1 MNKDAESE
9 PRTLTRR
16 RFLGA
21 SAATLAAPYLLS
33 SCVGGQTSK
42 PNFLFIMADDMP
54 KWMLAH
60 MPTVLGGIGAQGMVF
75 ENFYV
80 AQPLCSPNRATFL
93 TGRYPHNHRLLTNAA
108 AAKTFHE
115 RGLDQNTVA
124 TDLKSMA
131 GYKTAL
137 IGKYFNA
144 TGASSERNYV
154 PAGWDRW
161 VSLASAHN
169 PTILANIDGTWG
181 DTGVSTT
188 GETRW
193 LSDHADTFIRA
204 NEDGPWLCV
213 LSLRAPHGPYTP
225 SAASEHYADDIP
237 LRRTESFGEP
247 DADGGVSDKPSKL
260 RRKALSAERIAK
272 IEATQE
278 GMLEELQ
285 DVDREV
291 GRLLDVISSTNQA
304 ERTYIIFTSDNG
316 FLFGEHRLVG
326 KDLAYKEASTLP
338 LVVRGPGVAPGSK
351 SDAAASMVDVR
362 ATLANLAGVAGD
374 VAHDGRSLAALLS
387 GTPATWRK
395 RLLVESPPYKQDAGW
410 FALFDPPHIYVEWST
425 GAKELYDLA
434 ADPAELKSLH
444 SSRPELAITYSS
456 RLAALKTAQGDALR
470 EAET

>member
-1 MNKDAESE
+1 
-9 PRTLTRR
+9 
-16 RFLGA
+16 
-21 SAATLAAPYLLS
+21 
-33 SCVGGQTSK
+33 VGGQRSK
-42 PNFLFIMADDMP
+42 PNFLFIIVDDMP
-54 KWMLAH
+54 KSMLEH
-60 MPTVLGGIGAQGMVF
+60 MPTVLGRIGAEGMVF
-75 ENFYV
+75 ENFYA

-93 TGRYPHNHRLLTNAA
+93 TGRYPHNHRLQTNVA

-115 RGLDQNTVA
+115 SGLDQNTVA

-137 IGKYFNA
+137 IGKYLNA
-144 TGASSERNYV
+144 TGGSERDYV
-154 PAGWDRW
+154 PPGWDRW

-169 PTILANIDGTWG
+169 PTILANIDGTWA

-188 GETRW
+188 GEARW
-193 LSDHADTFIRA
+193 LSDHADSFIRA
-204 NEDGPWLCV
+204 NEDGPWFCV

-225 SAASEHYADDIP
+225 SADSEHYADDIP

-247 DADGGVSDKPSKL
+247 DGDGGVSDKPKEL
-260 RRKALSAERIAK
+260 RRKALSAARIAK

-316 FLFGEHRLVG
+316 FLLGEHRLVG
-326 KDLAYKEASTLP
+326 KDLPYKEASILP
-338 LVVRGPGVAPGSK
+338 LVVRGPGVAPASK
-351 SDAAASMVDVR
+351 CEAAASMVDVR

-374 VAHDGRSLAALLS
+374 VAHDGRSLAALFS
-387 GTPATWRK
+387 GTPATWRQ
-395 RLLVESPPYKQDAGW
+395 RLLLESPPYKKNVGW
-410 FALFDPPHIYVEWST
+410 FALFEPPHIYVEWST

-434 ADPAELKSLH
+434 ADPAELRSLH
-444 SSRPELAITYSS
+444 ASRPELVITYST

-470 EAET
+470 EAEA

>member
-16 RFLGA
+16 HFLGA

-33 SCVGGQTSK
+33 SCVGGQRSK
-42 PNFLFIMADDMP
+42 PNFLFIIVDDMP
-54 KWMLAH
+54 KSMLEH
-60 MPTVLGGIGAQGMVF
+60 MPTVLGRIGAEGMVF
-75 ENFYV
+75 ENFYA

-93 TGRYPHNHRLLTNAA
+93 TGRYPHNHRLQTNVA

-115 RGLDQNTVA
+115 SGLDQNTVA

-137 IGKYFNA
+137 IGKYLNA
-144 TGASSERNYV
+144 TGGSERDYV
-154 PAGWDRW
+154 PPGWDRW

-169 PTILANIDGTWG
+169 PTILANIDGTWA

-188 GETRW
+188 GEARW
-193 LSDHADTFIRA
+193 LSDHADSFIRA
-204 NEDGPWLCV
+204 NEDGPWFCV

-225 SAASEHYADDIP
+225 SADSEHYADDIP

-247 DADGGVSDKPSKL
+247 DGDGGVSDKPKEL
-260 RRKALSAERIAK
+260 RRKALSAARIAK

-316 FLFGEHRLVG
+316 FLLGEHRLVG
-326 KDLAYKEASTLP
+326 KDLPYKEASILP
-338 LVVRGPGVAPGSK
+338 LVVRGRGVAPASK
-351 SDAAASMVDVR
+351 CEAAASMVDVR

-374 VAHDGRSLAALLS
+374 VAHDGRSLAALFS
-387 GTPATWRK
+387 GTPATWRQ
-395 RLLVESPPYKQDAGW
+395 RLLLESPPYKKNVGW
-410 FALFDPPHIYVEWST
+410 FALFEPPHIYVEWST

-434 ADPAELKSLH
+434 ADPAELRSLH
-444 SSRPELAITYSS
+444 ASRPELVITYST

-470 EAET
+470 EA

>member
-16 RFLGA
+16 HFLGA

-33 SCVGGQTSK
+33 SCVGGQRNK
-42 PNFLFIMADDMP
+42 PNFLFIIVDDMP
-54 KWMLAH
+54 KWMLEH
-60 MPTVLGGIGAQGMVF
+60 MPTVLGRIGAEGMVF
-75 ENFYV
+75 ENFYA

-93 TGRYPHNHRLLTNAA
+93 TGRYPHNHRLQTNVA

-115 RGLDQNTVA
+115 SGLDQNTVA

-144 TGASSERNYV
+144 TGGSERDYV
-154 PAGWDRW
+154 PPGWDRW

-169 PTILANIDGTWG
+169 PTILANIDGTWA

-188 GETRW
+188 GEARW
-193 LSDHADTFIRA
+193 LSDHADSFIRA
-204 NEDGPWLCV
+204 NEDGPWFCV

-225 SAASEHYADDIP
+225 SADSEHYADDIP

-247 DADGGVSDKPSKL
+247 DGDGGVSDKPKEL
-260 RRKALSAERIAK
+260 RRKALSAARIAK

-326 KDLAYKEASTLP
+326 KDLPYKEASILP
-338 LVVRGPGVAPGSK
+338 LVVRGPGVAPASK
-351 SDAAASMVDVR
+351 CEAAASMVDVR

-374 VAHDGRSLAALLS
+374 VAHDGRSLAALFS
-387 GTPATWRK
+387 GTPATWRQ
-395 RLLVESPPYKQDAGW
+395 RLLLESPPYKKNLGW
-410 FALFDPPHIYVEWST
+410 FALFEPPYIYVEWST

-434 ADPAELKSLH
+434 ADPAELRSLH
-444 SSRPELAITYSS
+444 ASRSELVITYST

-470 EAET
+470 EAEA

>member
-1 MNKDAESE
+1 
-9 PRTLTRR
+9 
-16 RFLGA
+16 
-21 SAATLAAPYLLS
+21 
-33 SCVGGQTSK
+33 VGGQRSK
-42 PNFLFIMADDMP
+42 PNFLFIIVDDMP
-54 KWMLAH
+54 KSMLEH
-60 MPTVLGGIGAQGMVF
+60 MPTVLGRIGAEGMVF
-75 ENFYV
+75 ENFYA

-93 TGRYPHNHRLLTNAA
+93 TGRYPHNHRLQTNVA

-115 RGLDQNTVA
+115 SGLDQNTVA

-137 IGKYFNA
+137 IGKYLNA
-144 TGASSERNYV
+144 TGGSERDYV
-154 PAGWDRW
+154 PPGWDRW

-169 PTILANIDGTWG
+169 PTILANIDGTWA

-188 GETRW
+188 GEARW
-193 LSDHADTFIRA
+193 LSDHADSFIRA
-204 NEDGPWLCV
+204 NEDGPWFCV

-225 SAASEHYADDIP
+225 SADSEHYADDIP

-247 DADGGVSDKPSKL
+247 DGDGGVSDKPKEL
-260 RRKALSAERIAK
+260 RRKALSAARIAK

-316 FLFGEHRLVG
+316 FLLGEHRLVG
-326 KDLAYKEASTLP
+326 KDLPYKEASILP
-338 LVVRGPGVAPGSK
+338 LVARGPGVAPASK
-351 SDAAASMVDVR
+351 CEAAASMVDVR

-374 VAHDGRSLAALLS
+374 VAHDGRSLAALFP
-387 GTPATWRK
+387 GTPATWRQ
-395 RLLVESPPYKQDAGW
+395 RLLLESPPYKKNVGW
-410 FALFDPPHIYVEWST
+410 FALFEPPHIYVEWST

-434 ADPAELKSLH
+434 ADPAELRSLH
-444 SSRPELAITYSS
+444 ASRPELVITYST

-470 EAET
+470 EAEA

>member
-1 MNKDAESE
+1 
-9 PRTLTRR
+9 
-16 RFLGA
+16 
-21 SAATLAAPYLLS
+21 
-33 SCVGGQTSK
+33 VGGQRSK
-42 PNFLFIMADDMP
+42 PNFLFIIVDDMP
-54 KWMLAH
+54 KSMLEH
-60 MPTVLGGIGAQGMVF
+60 MPTVLGRIGAEGMVF
-75 ENFYV
+75 ENFYA

-93 TGRYPHNHRLLTNAA
+93 TGRYPHNHRLQTNVA

-115 RGLDQNTVA
+115 SGLDQNTVA

-137 IGKYFNA
+137 IGKYLNA
-144 TGASSERNYV
+144 TGGSERDYV
-154 PAGWDRW
+154 PPGWDRW

-169 PTILANIDGTWG
+169 PTILANIDGTWA

-188 GETRW
+188 GEARW
-193 LSDHADTFIRA
+193 LSDHADSFIRA
-204 NEDGPWLCV
+204 NEDGPWFCV

-225 SAASEHYADDIP
+225 SADSEHYAYYIP

-247 DADGGVSDKPSKL
+247 DGDGGVSDKPKEL
-260 RRKALSAERIAK
+260 RRKALSAARIAK

-316 FLFGEHRLVG
+316 FLLGEHRLVG
-326 KDLAYKEASTLP
+326 KDLPYKEASILP
-338 LVVRGPGVAPGSK
+338 LVVRGPGVAPASK
-351 SDAAASMVDVR
+351 CEAAASMVDVR

-374 VAHDGRSLAALLS
+374 VAHDGRSLAALFS
-387 GTPATWRK
+387 GTPATWRQ
-395 RLLVESPPYKQDAGW
+395 RLLLESPPYKKNVGW
-410 FALFDPPHIYVEWST
+410 FALFEPPHIYVEWST

-434 ADPAELKSLH
+434 ADPAELRSLH
-444 SSRPELAITYSS
+444 ASRPELVITYST

-470 EAET
+470 EAEA

>member
-1 MNKDAESE
+1 
-9 PRTLTRR
+9 
-16 RFLGA
+16 
-21 SAATLAAPYLLS
+21 
-33 SCVGGQTSK
+33 V
-42 PNFLFIMADDMP
+42 DDMA
-54 KWMLAH
+54 KWMLEH
-60 MPTVLGGIGAQGMVF
+60 MPAVVGRIGAEGMVF

-93 TGRYPHNHRLLTNAA
+93 SGRYPHNHGLLSNVAA
-108 AAKTFHE
+108 AETFRE
-115 RGLDQNTVA
+115 SGLDQNTIA

-144 TGASSERNYV
+144 SGASSERDYV

-169 PTILANIDGTWG
+169 PTILANIDGTWA
-181 DTGVSTT
+181 DTGTSIT

-193 LSDHADTFIRA
+193 LADHADSFIRA
-204 NEDGPWLCV
+204 NEDGPWFCV
-213 LSLRAPHGPYTP
+213 LSLRAPHGPHTP
-225 SAASEHYADDIP
+225 SADSEHYADDIP

-247 DADGGVSDKPSKL
+247 DDEGGVSDKPSEL
-260 RRKALSAERIAK
+260 RRKALSAQRIAE
-272 IEATQE
+272 IEAMQE

-304 ERTYIIFTSDNG
+304 GRTYIIFTSDNG
-316 FLFGEHRLVG
+316 FLLGEHRLVG
-326 KDLAYKEASTLP
+326 KDLLCREASTLP

-351 SDAAASMVDVR
+351 CDEAASMVDVR

-374 VAHDGRSLAALLS
+374 AAHDGRSLAALFS
-387 GTPATWRK
+387 GTPTTEWRA
-395 RLLVESPPYKQDAGW
+395 RLLLESPPYGTNAGW
-410 FALFDPPHIYVEWST
+410 FALFEPPYIYAEWST

-434 ADPAELKSLH
+434 ADPEELRSLH
-444 SSRPELAITYSS
+444 ASRPELVITYST

-470 EAET
+470 EAEA